1 MKKLRTPL
9 LIVIVIAVL
18 VFIKIKFLTSDNVQG
33 GMQQQGKQQI
43 TIVNVYVVK
52 PQKLDNK
59 IFVTGT
65 VLANE
70 EVLLLP
76 EVPGKIIA
84 INLKEGSK
92 VSKGDLLVKINDAD
106 LQAQLKKQQLQE
118 KLASDNE
125 AREKKLLDVNGISQM
140 EYDGILTQL
149 NSVKADIQLTQAQI
163 SKTEIHAPF
172 DGTIGLKYVSE
183 GSYVSA
189 ASASSPAA
197 KIATLQQIDPVK
209 IDFSVPEKYSSV
221 VHKGDS
227 IYFSVQGLDEKFKGE
242 LYAIEPKIDLNTRTV
257 QLRAICRNKEGKIF
271 PGSFAKIELILKE
284 SPNSILIPTE
294 ALIPELKGQKVFLCK
309 NGKAQS
315 QKVETGIRTD
325 TQIQITSGLQAGDT
339 VITTGIMQL
348 KQDATVKITERK

>member
-1 MKKLRTPL
+1 MKKIRTV
-9 LIVIVIAVL
+9 LIVVVVIAAL
-18 VFIKIKFLTSDNVQG
+18 VFIKIKFLTSDTTQG
-33 GMQQQGKQQI
+33 GMQQQGKSQV
-43 TIVNVYVVK
+43 TIVNAYVVT

-70 EVLLLP
+70 EVVLLP

-84 INLKEGSK
+84 IHFTEGGK

-106 LQAQLKKQQLQE
+106 LQAQLKKLQLQE

-140 EYDGILTQL
+140 EYDGIVTQL

-163 SKTEIHAPF
+163 AKTEIRAPF
-172 DGTIGLKYVSE
+172 DGNIGLKYVSE
-183 GSYVSA
+183 GSYVSSATA
-189 ASASSPAA
+189 ASSAA

-209 IDFSVPEKYSSV
+209 IDFSVPEKYSTV
-221 VHKGDS
+221 VQRGDS
-227 IYFSVQGLDEKFKGE
+227 IHFSIQGSDEKFKGQI
-242 LYAIEPKIDLNTRTV
+242 YAIEPKIDLNTRSV

-294 ALIPELKGQKVFLCK
+294 ALIPELKGQKVFLSK

-315 QKVETGIRTD
+315 QKVEIGIRTD

-348 KQDATVKITERK
+348 KPDAPVKIMERK

>member
-1 MKKLRTPL
+1 MKNFKII
-9 LIVIVIAVL
+9 LIVVVVIAVL
-18 VFIKIKFLTSDNVQG
+18 VFIKIKFLTSDNTQN
-33 GMQQQGKQQI
+33 GMQQQSKPQS
-43 TIVNVYVVK
+43 TIVNVYVVT

-70 EVLLLP
+70 EVVLLP
-76 EVPGKIIA
+76 EIPGKIIG
-84 INLKEGSK
+84 INFTEGTK
-92 VSKGDLLVKINDAD
+92 ISKGDLLVKINDAD

-163 SKTEIHAPF
+163 GKTEIRAPF

-183 GSYVSA
+183 GSYI
-189 ASASSPAA
+189 SPTV
-197 KIATLQQIDPVK
+197 KIASIQQTVPVK
-209 IDFSVPEKYSSV
+209 IDFSIPEKYSSLV
-221 VHKGDS
+221 GKGDS
-227 IYFSVQGLDEKFKGE
+227 IRFTLQGSEEKYRGE
-242 LYAIEPKIDLNTRTV
+242 IYAIEPKIDLNTRTV

-271 PGSFAKIELILKE
+271 PGSFAKIELILKQ

-294 ALIPELKGQKVFLCK
+294 SLIPELKGQKVFLCK

-325 TQIQITSGLQAGDT
+325 TQIQITSGLHAGDT

-348 KQDATVKITERK
+348 KQDAPVKIMERK